1 VQRDLVIGVDL
12 GGTKL
17 LAGVVD
23 RDGRIAATKEVATPT
38 ESQDAVLDAL
48 DEVIADVMEDG
59 VAAIGFGVPVNL
71 DRDTGRGYRATNLP
85 LHDIDLGARV
95 RARFR
100 LPVGV
105 ENDGNAAALA
115 EWRLG
120 AGRGA
125 RNLVMLTLG
134 TGVGGGLVLDGR
146 LYRGWAELG
155 HVVVLA
161 GGPPCQGN
169 CHGHGHL
176 EAVAS
181 GQAATRV
188 ARELWGEDVKPHALV
203 SRAREGDAAAVAA
216 LARIG
221 EYLGAAVGSLANLFD
236 PELVIV
242 GGGFGAAAGEL
253 VLGPARTAARCEAIQ
268 PADERLRIVEAELGE
283 EAGLIGAAL
292 VGFEALD
299 GER

>member
-1 VQRDLVIGVDL
+1 MQPELVIGVDL

-17 LAGVVD
+17 LAGLVG
-23 RDGRIAATKEVATPT
+23 REGRIGATKEIPTPT
-38 ESQDAVLDAL
+38 ESQEAVLAAL
-48 DEVIADVMEDG
+48 DQVIADVIEDE
-59 VAAIGFGVPVNL
+59 VRAIGFGVPVNL
-71 DRDTGRGYRATNLP
+71 DRDTGRGFRATNLP
-85 LHDIDLGARV
+85 LHDVDLAGRI
-95 RARFR
+95 RERFQ

-134 TGVGGGLVLDGR
+134 TGVGGGIVLDGR

-155 HVVVLA
+155 HVVVIA

-181 GQAATRV
+181 GHAATRI
-188 ARELWGEDVKPHALV
+188 ARELWGEGADAHQLV
-203 SRAREGDAAAVAA
+203 SRAREGDDEAVGA

-221 EYLGAAVGSLANLFD
+221 ELLGAAVGSLANIFD

-253 VLGPARTAARCEAIQ
+253 LLEPARTAARREAIQ
-268 PADERLRIVEAELGE
+268 PADERLRIVDAELGE
-283 EAGLIGAAL
+283 AAGLIGAAL
-292 VGFEALD
+292 VAFEALD